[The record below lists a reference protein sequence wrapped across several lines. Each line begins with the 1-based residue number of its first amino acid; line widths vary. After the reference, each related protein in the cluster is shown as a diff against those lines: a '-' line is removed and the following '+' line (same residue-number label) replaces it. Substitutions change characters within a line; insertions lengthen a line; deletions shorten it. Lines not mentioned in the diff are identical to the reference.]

1 MKYPNSRATKLVSS
15 AVAVLRMPQLAAIP
29 RQQIKTKA
37 RKAAKIRLTT
47 VNRIPSAAPIA
58 PQHNNNPIIGYIPL
72 EEQADKTTPLP
83 PFGVPP
89 TRNKNDQQTIRQKS
103 VRCGAINANVV

>member
-72 EEQADKTTPLP
+72 KSRPTKQPLFPPLVFPQRETKTI
-83 PFGVPP
+83 
-89 TRNKNDQQTIRQKS
+89 NKQ
-103 VRCGAINANVV
+103 